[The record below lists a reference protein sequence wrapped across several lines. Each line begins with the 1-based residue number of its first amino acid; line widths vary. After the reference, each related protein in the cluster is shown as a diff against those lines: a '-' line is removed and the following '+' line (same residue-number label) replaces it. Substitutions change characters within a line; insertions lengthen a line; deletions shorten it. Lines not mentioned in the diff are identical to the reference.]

1 MTENA
6 RTAARRQRNQATNA
20 GLLAHPSVTEAD
32 IRDVGIH
39 TVAGL
44 DAAMSR
50 TPKGPIL
57 LRTLIGALTT
67 GRDWPAETRQHR
79 ITMLATLLTE
89 HPELPLE
96 YLRATRPALILWAS
110 PGYADFVTALAA
122 HPGADA
128 QLVVSAVWNATAEV
142 AAQLA
147 RTRGDLL
154 PTAACWIRPKTATR
168 PGWSPPPGTDLV
180 ALAVATA
187 ATWAAWA
194 GTNPERRTF
203 LINCW
208 DEFTDQN
215 TMLAA
220 GAAISASPTGPAT
233 SRL

>member
-1 MTENA
+1 MTDPY
-6 RTAARRQRNQATNA
+6 RTAARRQRNQAINV

-67 GRDWPAETRQHR
+67 GHAWPAAAKHR
-79 ITMLATLLTE
+79 CSMLATLLTE
-89 HPELPLE
+89 HPELPLG
-96 YLRATRPALILWAS
+96 YLQATQPALVRRTS
-110 PGYADFVTALAA
+110 PGYPAFVTALAT

-128 QLVVSAVWNATAEV
+128 ELVISAVWNAPTDV
-142 AAQLA
+142 AAQVA

-154 PTAACWIRPKTATR
+154 SIAACWVRPKTVRQYCSSRTTPAETA
-168 PGWSPPPGTDLV
+168 LIV
-180 ALAVATA
+180 AAA

-194 GTNPERRTF
+194 GTNPDRTAF

-208 DEFTDQN
+208 DEFTDQDS
-215 TMLAA
+215 MLAA
-220 GAAISASPTGPAT
+220 GEAVCASPAGPAT
-233 SRL
+233 SRP

>member
-1 MTENA
+1 MTDPS
-6 RTAARRQRNQATNA
+6 RSAARRARTQAMDA

-32 IRDVGIH
+32 IAAAGIH

-50 TPKGPIL
+50 SPKGPVL
-57 LRTLIGALTT
+57 LRALIGALTT
-67 GRDWPAETRQHR
+67 GQDWPAEARQQR
-79 ITMLATLLTE
+79 IRLLTTLLSE

-96 YLRATRPALILWAS
+96 YLRATRPALALWAS
-110 PGYADFVTALAA
+110 PGYAGFVTALAT

-128 QLVVSAVWNATAEV
+128 ALVVNAVWGASSDVATAV
-142 AAQLA
+142 A

-154 PTAACWIRPKTATR
+154 SVAACWIRAKTARKVFSDKATAAQV
-168 PGWSPPPGTDLV
+168 GV
-180 ALAVATA
+180 AAATA

-194 GTNPERRTF
+194 GTDPDRRAF

-208 DEFTDQN
+208 DEFADQD

-220 GAAISASPTGPAT
+220 GAAMCAPPAGPAA
-233 SRL
+233 SHS